1 MANSDSIDSYPIIE
15 VDPDWTLQPEAMGG
29 KRKFW
34 YRRADQDTDW
44 LFKYPRE
51 NTGEHWAEKIAA
63 EIAARL
69 GVLHGRVELARVA
82 GTRGTA
88 TLSFTSVRQLFHGNQ
103 LLLKRV
109 ADYDADMMF
118 GQSDHT
124 LSNIW
129 RVMEAFRSKDA
140 VHRAKCRFA
149 GYLLL
154 DAVIGNT
161 DRHHENWGLLLK
173 RTEAG
178 WNGRVA
184 PSFDHASSLGRELQ
198 DSARDRILEQR
209 RVGHYSERGR
219 GGIYWSEG
227 DKRGPSPVEL
237 ARRAVSSEPEFFQPV
252 AQRLRR
258 LNDNTLLEVV
268 QRVPSG
274 WMSPSARQFAVEL
287 MRYNLAQL
295 REVIR

>member
-1 MANSDSIDSYPIIE
+1 MANSYPVDSYPIIE
-15 VDPDWTLQPEAMGG
+15 VDPDRTLQPEAMGG

-34 YRRADQDTDW
+34 YREPDQDTDW

-51 NTGEHWAEKIAA
+51 NTGEHWAEKVAA
-63 EIAARL
+63 EIAAQL

-88 TLSFTSVRQLFHGNQ
+88 TLSFTNVRQLFHGNQ

-149 GYLLL
+149 GYLVL

-161 DRHHENWGLLLK
+161 DRHHENWGLLLR
-173 RTEAG
+173 RTETG

-198 DSARDRILEQR
+198 DSARDRILQQR
-209 RVGHYSERGR
+209 QVGRYSERGR

-227 DKRGPSPVEL
+227 DTRGPSPLEL
-237 ARRAVSSEPEFFQPV
+237 ARRAVSSEPEFFQPM

-258 LNDNTLLEVV
+258 LNDNILLEVV

>member
-1 MANSDSIDSYPIIE
+1 MANSYSGDSYPIIN

-34 YRRADQDTDW
+34 YRGPGQDADW

-51 NTGEHWAEKIAA
+51 NTGEHWAEKVAA
-63 EIAARL
+63 EIATRL
-69 GVLHGRVELARVA
+69 RILHGQVELAHLD

-88 TLSFTSVRQLFHGNQ
+88 TRSFTLGRQLFHGNQ
-103 LLLKRV
+103 MLLKKV
-109 ADYDADMMF
+109 ADYDADMVF
-118 GQSDHT
+118 GQSHHT
-124 LSNIW
+124 LANIW
-129 RVMEAFRSKDA
+129 RVMEGFKGRDA
-140 VHRAKCRFA
+140 VNRAKCRFA
-149 GYLLL
+149 SYLVL

-173 RTEAG
+173 RTETG

-198 DSARDRILEQR
+198 DSARDRILQQR
-209 RVGHYSERGR
+209 RVGRYAERGR
-219 GGIYWSEG
+219 GGMYWSEG
-227 DKRGPSPVEL
+227 DTRGPSPLEL
-237 ARRAVSSEPEFFQPV
+237 ARRAVSSGPEFFQPV
-252 AQRLRR
+252 APRLRR

-268 QRVPSG
+268 QRIPSG

>member
-1 MANSDSIDSYPIIE
+1 MASASSSDSYPIFDI
-15 VDPDWTLQPEAMGG
+15 DPDWTLQPEAMGG

-34 YRRADQDTDW
+34 YRRPDHEADW

-51 NTGEHWAEKIAA
+51 NTGEHWAEKVAA

-69 GVLHGRVELARVA
+69 RVLHGQVELAHLD

-88 TLSFTSVRQLFHGNQ
+88 TRSFTKGRQLFHGNQ
-103 LLLKRV
+103 LLLKKV
-109 ADYDADMMF
+109 EDYDAEKVF
-118 GQSDHT
+118 GQSHHT
-124 LSNIW
+124 LRNIW
-129 RVMEAFRSKDA
+129 RVMEGFRTEDA

-149 GYLLL
+149 SFLIL

-173 RTEAG
+173 RTETG
-178 WNGRVA
+178 WKGRVA

-198 DSARDRILEQR
+198 DSARDQILQQR
-209 RVGHYSERGR
+209 RVGRYSERGR

-227 DKRGPSPVEL
+227 DKRGPSPLEL
-237 ARRAVSSEPEFFQPV
+237 ARRAISSEPGVFQPMV
-252 AQRLRR
+252 PRLER
-258 LNDNTLLEVV
+258 LNDKTLLEVV

-274 WMSPSARQFAVEL
+274 WMSPSARRFAVEL
-287 MRYNLAQL
+287 IRYNLTQL
-295 REVIR
+295 REAIR

>member
-1 MANSDSIDSYPIIE
+1 MANLSSGDSYPIVN

-34 YRRADQDTDW
+34 YRGPGQNADW

-51 NTGEHWAEKIAA
+51 NTGEHWAEKVAA

-69 GVLHGRVELARVA
+69 RVLHGRVELAHID

-88 TLSFTSVRQLFHGNQ
+88 TRSFTNGRQLFHGNQ
-103 LLLKRV
+103 MLLRKL
-109 ADYDADMMF
+109 ADYDADRVF
-118 GQSDHT
+118 GQSHHT
-124 LSNIW
+124 LRNIW
-129 RVMEAFRSKDA
+129 RVMEGFRSRDA
-140 VHRAKCRFA
+140 IHRAKCRFA
-149 GYLLL
+149 GYLVL

-173 RTEAG
+173 RTETG

-198 DSARDRILEQR
+198 DSARDRFLKER
-209 RVGHYSERGR
+209 RVGLYSERGR
-219 GGIYWSEG
+219 GGIYWTEA
-227 DKRGPSPVEL
+227 DKRGPSPLEL
-237 ARRAVSSEPEFFQPV
+237 ARRAVSSEPEFFQYMAP
-252 AQRLRR
+252 RLRR

-295 REVIR
+295 RKVIR

>member
-1 MANSDSIDSYPIIE
+1 MANTSSGDSYPIIN

-34 YRRADQDTDW
+34 YREPEQNADW

-51 NTGEHWAEKIAA
+51 NTGEHWAEKVAA

-69 GVLHGRVELARVA
+69 RVLHGRVELARVER
-82 GTRGTA
+82 TRGTA
-88 TLSFTSVRQLFHGNQ
+88 TKSFTNGRQLFHGNQ
-103 LLLKRV
+103 LLMKKV
-109 ADYDADMMF
+109 ADYDADRVF

-124 LSNIW
+124 LTNIW
-129 RVMEAFRSKDA
+129 RVMDDFQGTDA

-149 GYLLL
+149 GFLVL
-154 DAVIGNT
+154 DAVVGNT

-173 RTEAG
+173 RTETG
-178 WNGRVA
+178 WKGQVA

-209 RVGHYSERGR
+209 RVGRYSERGR

-227 DKRGPSPVEL
+227 DRRGLSPLEL
-237 ARRAVSSEPEFFQPV
+237 VRRAVSNEPELFRPV
-252 AQRLRR
+252 SPRLRH
-258 LNDNTLLEVV
+258 LNDDTLRDVV
-268 QRVPSG
+268 GRVPSG
-274 WMSPSARQFAVEL
+274 WISPSARQFAVEL

-295 REVIR
+295 REVVR